1 MKTILR
7 FRPAALVPIAALIAA
22 SAARADLEITTSA
35 LPAATEETAFSTL
48 LQASGGTEPYSWA
61 VKTVYAES
69 SESSTFAETGTAQ
82 NWHADDSAWDLV
94 LPFSFPFFG
103 ATYTTARISSNG
115 WIAFGETV
123 SSYFDPETPS
133 IAVLAGDLRTDVDDC
148 DVFVESDQSAV
159 TIRWKAVYY
168 DLQDSFVNVAA
179 TLRPDGTIA
188 LSYGSGNGEGGT
200 IAVSEG
206 AVGTNIVSAL
216 SQWGPMGSADD
227 IVFSPVSPLP
237 AGVSLSSGGTLAG
250 TPAEPGEYPFTAIVT
265 DDDGSTA
272 SADFVL
278 SVAENPALRP
288 SIEFVSPDEGDVDV
302 SGLLFVSFSVTA
314 VHPDGGALA
323 YAWTVD
329 GEPAGTESSFELDL
343 LDGAVHDIVCTVS
356 GAGLSKTASA
366 EWKTW
371 IPLRIDTDA
380 ELSGTMTGVSLWE
393 YLSASGGVPPYT
405 WSVGND
411 WPYEV
416 ADGWYVEAYGEI
428 EIYAEDDEA
437 GTYELPVRVTDAA
450 GNVAEKT
457 FTVVVAENPNHA
469 PVFTLLDP
477 KRENVYVAP
486 GSSISFEAVA
496 VDPDGD
502 ELGRYWQ
509 WCDQSDWDWSYD
521 YDAGSTFS
529 LSDLPEGNYEVRTE
543 VYDTPEDD
551 GWRHIYHTWYVHV
564 GDYLV
569 IDTEELSEAPV
580 GLPYEATLSAH
591 RTIGETGTLTWYTWN
606 LPEGLSLS
614 EAGVLS
620 GTPTEPGDYSFQINV
635 NSSVGPSGWSN
646 FELHVDSGAPRFSDV
661 SPARGPVNLAGVASQ
676 PFSVTASSSIG
687 AALSYEWLLDGEPV
701 GTDASSYAYAHEA
714 SDASMHTLRCV
725 VTAAGVDEEA
735 EAEWTL
741 GVLSATDP
749 ADVTVAEGGT
759 AVLSVQVSSS
769 APATV
774 EWIRDG
780 TGAVVGRG
788 PVLRLVDVRR
798 GASYHAV
805 VTSLFGSVETA
816 SATVTVTPRPA
827 GNCTLV
833 VSEVAA
839 ARAGRSIE
847 QLSAYGTHVVW
858 AETDWDGN
866 WMDENGNWKTGDDI
880 RWSLREWDGGFLGD
894 VVSDDE
900 TYCGSGWPI
909 IEYRPL
915 VTADGLYYV
924 TGLEDLSGS
933 WFGRE
938 EFRYQP
944 VGGETVVARTGRIG
958 TMAGENWDIFE
969 TESGRVVAT
978 HYRFGQGNMWNNW
991 PIYDVTGGTMEFVR
1005 TTDWIWTFSED
1016 TGEWIPDPD
1025 PDDWSASYI
1034 VDKPVFLPTATGWN
1048 RGKPDGSLSLAVLRD
1063 GETEPLYLDGV
1074 GGLDDDS
1081 WVWSFE
1087 GQAEL
1092 RGASANALLWEE
1104 CRDDHVRALVLADGQ
1119 GENRIDLA
1127 TMRGTF
1133 LGTVTNIQEYSGW
1146 TWTNVQENAWSEPAF
1161 ASFLSGGVVCFE
1173 RATEGGGKELVVRL
1187 ADGTTTVL
1195 DSVASA
1201 GDAPDSAKVFHA
1213 VAYRGGVAW
1222 ASPTGG
1228 LDAGE
1233 AADLRVWLGGGADA
1247 SFSLGGIVRGDGF
1260 SVRGCGTRLA
1270 YERVSGGTR
1279 RLCVWE
1285 GSSDSHTEAV
1295 LASGYDPDSGV
1306 RASVNAAGAAAA
1318 VNMGSAAAP
1327 DWRVYAAFDPAA
1339 TPVVADLPGGTE
1351 LVPCSADVADELGVA
1366 DCTWTLLR
1374 GAGRGFDLDE
1384 DGTLSGT
1391 VAEAGTYTF
1400 KAVST
1405 DGDGAETLRTL
1416 RLAIAP
1422 NPNRPPVI
1430 DAVTPAPG
1438 GANFGAETQL
1448 VFSVTAHDPE
1458 DGALVYRWFVD
1469 EEEQAETGASFM
1481 LVRETGDVSAHN
1493 VRCVV
1498 EDDLWTEETAGPAV
1512 RSVEWNAGVLAIVS
1526 AEAPSVHTGQK
1537 PRLSVVLESTVEF
1550 YGSDGMPPGFNATT
1564 WYDAATDEEIAVGNT
1579 VLAPADGSGTYYA
1592 VTETQF
1598 GSVRTENLT
1607 VSIDPAPLAGRIYKR
1622 SGAPA
1627 LVGNRCVLHAGAW
1640 GEGDLSFSWT
1650 RDGTEVSTARTLDI
1664 AALSKEDFGTYVFTV
1679 RSEAGEDSSPPFRLA
1694 PAPSGTVV
1702 GWTHDGYDTDGILPP
1717 SEINDAVQVA
1727 ASSYGGVALRRNG
1740 TIAAWSENSD
1750 ENGLADVP
1758 TGLAGV
1764 QQVAARRDWSSKNGT
1779 MAALKRDGSVL
1790 LWGHDDD
1797 DFPFD
1802 VSLELGDVV
1811 RIALMCDSLVVL
1823 RANGTVARTFFDW
1836 YDDGNGWDRHLLLEE
1851 EEGVSDAVGVF
1862 CGPDEYSILHED
1874 GTLSGDCTADGAADL
1889 VSVGGR
1895 MDSWSWIAV
1904 TAGGNIRAP
1913 TWPNW
1918 DKETAESLV
1927 GAISAD
1933 EQNSSSRAV
1942 ILTEDGVIH
1951 DIVYDGEETPAGG
1964 TRAFAVAC
1972 GARHTLAIVADT
1984 DVDVADADLL
1994 DVLENAGLVE
2004 DAGAASEMEL
2014 VRAASA
2020 DFDGDG
2026 QTAWAEYVAGTD
2038 PTDETKVFRA
2048 DIAFENGLPIVTWD
2062 PDLGAARDYAIETA
2076 DENGGAWTETTA
2088 DEIAADGAEVK
2099 FFRVKVALPDPNGN

>member
-1 MKTILR
+1 MKTSLR
-7 FRPAALVPIAALIAA
+7 FHPAAFVPIAALLAA
-22 SAARADLEITTSA
+22 SVARADLEITTSS
-35 LPAATEETAFSTL
+35 LPSATEETAFSTM

-61 VKTVYAES
+61 VR
-69 SESSTFAETGTAQ
+69 
-82 NWHADDSAWDLV
+82 WDEFV
-94 LPFSFPFFG
+94 
-103 ATYTTARISSNG
+103 ISS
-115 WIAFGETV
+115 
-123 SSYFDPETPS
+123 
-133 IAVLAGDLRTDVDDC
+133 
-148 DVFVESDQSAV
+148 
-159 TIRWKAVYY
+159 
-168 DLQDSFVNVAA
+168 
-179 TLRPDGTIA
+179 
-188 LSYGSGNGEGGT
+188 
-200 IAVSEG
+200 
-206 AVGTNIVSAL
+206 
-216 SQWGPMGSADD
+216 
-227 IVFSPVSPLP
+227 LP
-237 AGVSLSSGGTLAG
+237 AGVSLAVDGTLSG
-250 TPAEPGEYPFTAIVT
+250 TPSDPGEYPFTAIVT
-265 DDDGSTA
+265 DADGSTA

-278 SVAENPALRP
+278 SVVENPALRP
-288 SIEFVSPDEGDVDV
+288 SIASVSPEGDVDV
-302 SGLLFVSFSVTA
+302 EGLSSVSFSVTA
-314 VHPDGGALA
+314 VHPDPEGGALA

-329 GEPAGTESSFELDL
+329 GEPAGTGPSFEWDVVDEDL
-343 LDGAVHDIVCTVS
+343 HSIVCTVS

-366 EWKTW
+366 KWKAW

-380 ELSGTMTGVSLWE
+380 ELPDAMTGVWYYE
-393 YLSASGGVPPYT
+393 YLSLSASGGVPPYS
-405 WSVGND
+405 WYVGDD
-411 WPYEV
+411 WPYEIT
-416 ADGWYVEAYGEI
+416 DTDSLYMWSGEI
-428 EIYAEDDEA
+428 RIYAEDDEA
-437 GTYELPVRVTDAA
+437 GTYELPVRVTDAD
-450 GNVAEKT
+450 GNVSKKA
-457 FTVVVAENPNHA
+457 FTVVVTQNPNLA
-469 PVFTLLDP
+469 PVFTRLDP

-486 GSSISFEAVA
+486 GASVSFEAVA

-502 ELGRYWQ
+502 ELGRHWE
-509 WCDQSDWDWSYD
+509 WCDESDWDWSYD
-521 YDAGSTFS
+521 NEAGSTFS
-529 LSDLPEGNYEVRTE
+529 LSDLPEGNYVVRTE
-543 VYDTPEDD
+543 VYDTPEDYE
-551 GWRHIYHTWYVHV
+551 WRHIYHTWYVHV

-569 IDTEELSEAPV
+569 IDTEELPEAPV

-646 FELHVDSGAPRFSDV
+646 FELHVDSGAPRFSNTI
-661 SPARGPVNLAGVASQ
+661 PARGPVNLAGVASQ
-676 PFSVTASSSIG
+676 PFSVAASSSIG

-714 SDASMHTLRCV
+714 SDAAMHTLRCV

-749 ADVTVAEGGT
+749 ADVTVSEGGT

-769 APATV
+769 AAATV
-774 EWIRDG
+774 EWIRDS

-788 PVLRLVDVRR
+788 PVLRLADVRR

-805 VTSLFGSVETA
+805 ATSLFGSVETA

-827 GNCTLV
+827 GDCTLV

-858 AETDWDGN
+858 AETDWDGT
-866 WMDENGNWKTGDDI
+866 WRENQAHDYGNRTDDWVK
-880 RWSLREWDGGFLGD
+880 WSLREWDGGFLGD
-894 VVSDDE
+894 VVSENE
-900 TYCGSGWPI
+900 TYCGSGSSI
-909 IEYRPL
+909 IEYHPL

-924 TGLEDLSGS
+924 TGVEGYMD
-933 WFGRE
+933 E

-944 VGGETVVARTGRIG
+944 VAGETVVARTGRIG
-958 TMAGENWDIFE
+958 TVAGEKWDVFE

-978 HYRFGQGNMWNNW
+978 HYHLGQRNMRIDW

-1005 TTDWIWTFSED
+1005 TTDWIWAVSED
-1016 TGEWIPDPD
+1016 TDEWIPDPD

-1133 LGTVTNIQEYSGW
+1133 LGTVTNIEERWRGTRW
-1146 TWTNVQENAWSEPAF
+1146 CETWANVQENVWSEPAF

-1195 DSVASA
+1195 DTIASA

-1222 ASPTGG
+1222 ASPTGEF
-1228 LDAGE
+1228 DAGA

-1247 SFSLGGIVRGDGF
+1247 AFSLGEIVRGDGF
-1260 SVRGCGTRLA
+1260 SVRSCGTRLA

-1285 GSSDSHTEAV
+1285 GSSAAHAEAV
-1295 LASGYDPDSGV
+1295 LASGYDPDSAV

-1318 VNMGSAAAP
+1318 VNMGTAAAS

-1351 LVPCSADVADELGVA
+1351 LVPCSVDVAAELGVA

-1391 VAEAGTYTF
+1391 VAEAGTYAF

-1405 DGDGAETLRTL
+1405 DGDGAETVRTL
-1416 RLAIAP
+1416 RLEIGP
-1422 NPNRPPVI
+1422 NPNRRPVLE
-1430 DAVTPAPG
+1430 DVTPKPG

-1448 VFSVTAHDPE
+1448 VFSVTARNPE
-1458 DGALVYRWFVD
+1458 DGALAYRWFVD
-1469 EEEQAETGASFM
+1469 EEEQAVSGASFT

-1498 EDDLWTEETAGPAV
+1498 EDDLWTEETAGSAV
-1512 RSVEWNAGVLAIVS
+1512 LSIEWNAGVLAIVS
-1526 AEAPSVHTGQK
+1526 AEAPSVHTGQR

-1564 WYDAATDEEIAVGNT
+1564 WYDAETDEEIAVGNT

-1592 VTETQF
+1592 VTRTQY

-1607 VSIDPAPLAGRIYKR
+1607 VTIDPAPLAGRIYKR

-1664 AALSKEDFGTYVFTV
+1664 AALAQEDFGTYVFTV

-1702 GWTHDGYDTDGILPP
+1702 GWTYSDMDGILPP
-1717 SEINDAVQVA
+1717 PGIGDAVQIA

-1740 TIAAWSENSD
+1740 TVAAWSAYSD

-1758 TGLAGV
+1758 PGLSGV
-1764 QQVAARRDWSSKNGT
+1764 QQVAARRDWDEEEGT

-1790 LWGHDDD
+1790 LWGYDED

-1802 VSLELGDVV
+1802 ASLELGDVV
-1811 RIALMCDSLVVL
+1811 QIALMCNSLVVL
-1823 RANGTVARTFFDW
+1823 RANGTVARTFFEW
-1836 YDDGNGWDRHLLLEE
+1836 YDDDNGWDRHLILEE
-1851 EEGVSDAVGVF
+1851 EEGVTDAVGVF
-1862 CGPDEYSILHED
+1862 ASTYRHAILHED

-1895 MDSWSWIAV
+1895 LDSRNWLAV
-1904 TAGGNIRAP
+1904 A
-1913 TWPNW
+1913 
-1918 DKETAESLV
+1918 
-1927 GAISAD
+1927 
-1933 EQNSSSRAV
+1933 
-1942 ILTEDGVIH
+1942 EDGSVFSSVWYWSTLVESVTDAIAADAQFGSENAFLLTSDGTVH
-1951 DIVYDGEETPAGG
+1951 RIGYDSDETPAGG
-1964 TRAFAVAC
+1964 TRAFAVSC
-1972 GARHTLAIVADT
+1972 GAGHTLAIVADT
-1984 DVDVADADLL
+1984 DVDVEDAGLL

-2026 QTAWAEYVAGTD
+2026 MTAWAEYVAGTD

-2048 DIAFENGLPIVTWD
+2048 DIAFENGVPVVTWN
-2062 PDLGAARDYAIETA
+2062 PDLGAARDYAIEA
-2076 DENGGAWTETTA
+2076 VDELGGVWTETTA
-2088 DEIAADGAEVK
+2088 DEIADDDAEAR
-2099 FFRVKVALPDPNGN
+2099 FFRVKVALPDPDGN